1 MLVKSKAR
9 LRHVSIPPRKMRLVA
24 SQVKGMPVQKALDV
38 LNFTPKIA
46 ARHVAKTVSS
56 AAANALSQEGTDRL
70 RPEDLFIKDITVDA
84 APSARRIR
92 FYSMGRA
99 HHYKKRYCHLT
110 VILEGRL
117 EEEVMPKKTKAKPKA
132 KTTTKKST
140 AAAKKTT
147 AKAAKDKSKTAAKP
161 KAKTATKAAAKPK
174 AKKAEVKKDDE

>member
-1 MLVKSKAR
+1 
-9 LRHVSIPPRKMRLVA
+9 MRLVA

-70 RPEDLFIKDITVDA
+70 RPEDLFIKNITVDA

-99 HHYKKRYCHLT
+99 HHYKKRYSHLT
-110 VILEGRL
+110 VILEGHV
-117 EEEVMPKKTKAKPKA
+117 EEEVMPKKAKSRAKA
-132 KTTTKKST
+132 TKKST
-140 AAAKKTT
+140 AAKQTT
-147 AKAAKDKSKTAAKP
+147 AEAADNKSRTKAATK
-161 KAKTATKAAAKPK
+161 KAKTAKVEATPK
-174 AKKAEVKKDDE
+174 ARPADVKKDDE